1 MEHGY
6 NEKLNNNLLMVT
18 EIPLVYTYKK
28 KKKVIDSQVRPS
40 LHVFIYALY
49 IYIVRVEK
57 HVRGRGRAH
66 TRTCVGNL
74 CCATCNNVIIAR
86 P

>member
-28 KKKVIDSQVRPS
+28 KKK
-40 LHVFIYALY
+40 
-49 IYIVRVEK
+49 
-57 HVRGRGRAH
+57 
-66 TRTCVGNL
+66 
-74 CCATCNNVIIAR
+74 
-86 P
+86 